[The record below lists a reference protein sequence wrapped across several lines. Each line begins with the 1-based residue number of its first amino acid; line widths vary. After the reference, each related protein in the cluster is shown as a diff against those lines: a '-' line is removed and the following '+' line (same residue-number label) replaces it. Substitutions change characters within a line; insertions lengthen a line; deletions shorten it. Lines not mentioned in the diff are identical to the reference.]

1 MWQVV
6 CRDPSSTQ
14 GLGAAL
20 GASAPPGT
28 VVALSGD
35 LGAGKTCFGQ
45 GVGDGLGV
53 AEDIVSPTF
62 ILIAEYEGRLPLLH
76 ADVYRL
82 ERDELDGIGLEE
94 SLESWPGLALVEWA
108 ERFPEILPAD
118 HLIVRIDIEG
128 DARRLTVRASGP
140 RSVAALAGWQARHGG

>member
-14 GLGAAL
+14 ALGAAL

-28 VVALSGD
+28 VVALRGD

-45 GVGDGLGV
+45 GVGDGLGITD
-53 AEDIVSPTF
+53 DIVSPTF

-82 ERDELDGIGLEE
+82 EPGESEGIGLEE

-108 ERFPEILPAD
+108 ERFPEVLPAD
-118 HLIVRIDIEG
+118 HLTVRIDIE
-128 DARRLTVRASGP
+128 DEARRLTIQASGP
-140 RSVAALAGWQARHGG
+140 RSVAALARWRAAHGG